1 MVVLRHQSSSD
12 PSWNSDIKLT
22 TSPSRYHNLSNDFEF
37 ARWGT
42 IKRLEPTKEQIRIG
56 DEIVQADRSTS
67 LPGPWVASAV
77 AANEVFGSVFYAFPA
92 VVIVAGVLWVLRIVF
107 VISC

>member
-1 MVVLRHQSSSD
+1 MGNLRRQSTLD
-12 PSWNSDIKLT
+12 PSWDSGIKVT
-22 TSPSRYHNLSNDFEF
+22 ATPSRYHNLSNDFEF
-37 ARWGT
+37 AGWGT

-56 DEIVQADRSTS
+56 DGIVQADRSTS

-92 VVIVAGVLWVLRIVF
+92 VVIVAGVLWVSRLF
-107 VISC
+107 S